1 MSDIT
6 ITEISRNFSDFIN
19 RVAYRGEH
27 FTIFRGK
34 KAVAEI
40 RPVPSGKTLSEMKSI
55 LESLPKLHLPEAEEF
70 KKDLQDIRAEGNQEM
85 LGNPWELS

>member
-19 RVAYRGEH
+19 RVAYRGES
-27 FTIFRGK
+27 FTVLRGK

-40 RPVPSGKTLSEMKSI
+40 RPVPAGRKLGEMKSI
-55 LESLPKLHLPEAEEF
+55 LESLPRLSPQEAEDF
-70 KKDLQDIRAEGNQEM
+70 DKDLEQIRKEGNREM
-85 LGNPWELS
+85 LGDPWAS

>member
-1 MSDIT
+1 MSNIT

-27 FTIFRGK
+27 FTVFRGK

-40 RPVPSGKTLSEMKSI
+40 RPIPAGKTLGEMKNI
-55 LESLPKLHLPEAEEF
+55 LESLPQLSPQEANEFGADLEE
-70 KKDLQDIRAEGNQEM
+70 IRKEGNQEM
-85 LGNPWELS
+85 LGELWKP